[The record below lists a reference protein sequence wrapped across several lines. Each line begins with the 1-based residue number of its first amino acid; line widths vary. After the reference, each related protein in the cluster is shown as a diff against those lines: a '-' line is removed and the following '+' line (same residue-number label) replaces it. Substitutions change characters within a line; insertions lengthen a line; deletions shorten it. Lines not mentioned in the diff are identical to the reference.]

1 REPRCYSGAVSSSSD
16 IPDTGVRKG
25 VLYPGPLRCPKG
37 VGMRYH
43 DESLRW
49 SLGIALVL
57 MLGFG
62 ASAAAQTGQ
71 IYGEITGKVVDGQGG
86 LLPGVTVT
94 LTSPTLMGSKVT
106 ATSERGLYHFPFLPS
121 GTYAIRFGL
130 QGFRLLVREGLIV
143 AARTTVTQDA
153 TLDVATVEETVTVT
167 GESPVVDV
175 TNTKMGSRLD
185 SELLAAA

>member
-1 REPRCYSGAVSSSSD
+1 
-16 IPDTGVRKG
+16 
-25 VLYPGPLRCPKG
+25 L
-37 VGMRYH
+37 
-43 DESLRW
+43 
-49 SLGIALVL
+49 
-57 MLGFG
+57 
-62 ASAAAQTGQ
+62 
-71 IYGEITGKVVDGQGG
+71 TGKVVDGQGG

-153 TLDVATVEETVTVT
+153 TLDVATVEETVTVN

-175 TNTKMGSRLD
+175 TNTKKGSRVD
-185 SELLAAA
+185 SELLAARSAPRSLFGAVPQLPGVVMGRPDGGGLNSF